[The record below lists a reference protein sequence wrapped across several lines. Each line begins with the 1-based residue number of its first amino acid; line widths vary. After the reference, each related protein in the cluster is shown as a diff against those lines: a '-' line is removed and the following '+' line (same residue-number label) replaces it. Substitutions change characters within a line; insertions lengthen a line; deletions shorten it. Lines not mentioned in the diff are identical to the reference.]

1 MTSDE
6 QGRQTVPTR
15 EDGPAEQA
23 GGRRPRRLYLILL
36 VIAAVIA
43 LLVVPPL
50 ISIGRYKSRITQVI
64 SQSFGRP
71 VRLASVEL
79 RLLPWPGFVLTD
91 LSVDEDPAYGSEP
104 VLHADSVQ
112 ANIRLLSLWRG
123 KLEIS
128 SVSVDDASLNVVRA
142 TPGHWNLDPIFR
154 TAAAKAGPDAKGQA
168 HRFPYL
174 EATNSRINFKDGVE
188 KLPFSLVDTDL
199 SLWQESPGEWRLRLR
214 GQPARTDVA
223 LDLGDT
229 GIVRLEASVHRAPE
243 LQQMPLHVDI
253 DWRQAQL
260 GQLSRLLIGYDP
272 GWRGDLTG
280 ELHLEGTPNAA
291 NVTTRLRATGVHRA
305 EFAPASPLDF
315 DANCGF
321 VYHYSKRALDNLV
334 CNSPL
339 GDGRLRLTGD
349 KSGVDAA
356 PNLTVELDHIS
367 AGAGLD
373 VLRTLRSG
381 INPDLEAEGTISGKL
396 VYKGPG
402 EQGTEGPERQG
413 PRGRGNKGAGNT
425 RRGRA
430 RTVVQGPLTGSLTVE
445 GFALSGGGL
454 SQPLRVPKMV
464 LEPAVVGA
472 APGNGS
478 QGPEA
483 LTGTME
489 IAAGGP
495 APLAVNV
502 KLALYGYEAAIHG
515 QASIARARELG
526 QMAGTGPMLD
536 NLAGEALTASLIAEG
551 PWTAS
556 EIVPEA
562 IPPSVAPAVSP
573 SVFPA
578 VLTGAVAAAPA
589 AAPSAHRPA
598 GPEPTEFDRGIKPA
612 EDRITGTIQLRNA
625 NWHADYLENHV
636 ELTEATLH
644 LGGSALRWDP
654 VVFAYGP
661 VKGTASVTW
670 PLNCADAAP
679 QGCAAHFQ
687 AQFGALDASTVEAAF
702 LGAHQK
708 STLLSDLIDRLHPAS
723 APLWPAMEGT
733 ITADSLAL
741 GPMTLAKASATVRIE
756 DDHAD
761 VSGLTGNILGGQV
774 QASGTV
780 RWPAGDQAGPSYAAE
795 AHFDAVSAAALGQ
808 LLAVRWSGGPVTA
821 HGKIDLSGFTGK
833 DLAGSAKGTLQF
845 DWQHGG
851 VAGVK
856 PLAHFGE
863 WSGDAAIADGG
874 VTLGENQL
882 VAAGRKLAVEGAVTF
897 GKPSKVQFV
906 VAKLPA
912 AKRAGSATGESATK
926 R

>member
-23 GGRRPRRLYLILL
+23 GRRRPKRLYLILL
-36 VIAAVIA
+36 VIAAVVA

-91 LSVDEDPAYGSEP
+91 LSVAEDPAYGSEP
-104 VLHADSVQ
+104 VLHADTVQ
-112 ANIRLLSLWRG
+112 ANIRLLSLWQG

-223 LDLGDT
+223 LDMGDT

-243 LQQMPLHVDI
+243 LRQMPLHVDI

-280 ELHLEGTPNAA
+280 ELHLDGTPNAA
-291 NVTTRLRATGVHRA
+291 KVTTRLRAAGVHRA
-305 EFAPASPLDF
+305 EFAPVSPLDF

-321 VYHYSKRALDNLV
+321 VYHYSTRALDDLV

-349 KSGVDAA
+349 MPGVDAA

-381 INPDLEAEGTISGKL
+381 INPGLEAEGTISGKL
-396 VYKGPG
+396 VY
-402 EQGTEGPERQG
+402 EQGPSE
-413 PRGRGNKGAGNT
+413 RGNKGTSNA

-454 SQPLRVPKMV
+454 SQPLRVPRMV

-472 APGNGS
+472 ASGIGS

-489 IAAGGP
+489 IAAGGT

-526 QMAGTGPMLD
+526 QMAGAGGAMLD

-551 PWTAS
+551 PWMAS

-562 IPPSVAPAVSP
+562 IPQAVSP
-573 SVFPA
+573 SVSPA
-578 VLTGAVAAAPA
+578 VLPGAVAAAPA
-589 AAPSAHRPA
+589 SAPSAHRPA

-612 EDRITGTIQLRNA
+612 EDRISGSILLRNA

-644 LGGSALRWDP
+644 LGGGALRWDP

-670 PLNCADAAP
+670 PLNCAHEAP
-679 QGCAAHFQ
+679 QGCVAHFQ

-733 ITADSLAL
+733 ITADSLAM
-741 GPMTLAKASATVRIE
+741 GPVTLAKASATVRLE

-761 VSGLTGNILGGQV
+761 VSAFTANVLGGQV

-780 RWPAGDQAGPSYAAE
+780 RWPASDQAGPSYRAE

-821 HGKIDLSGFTGK
+821 NGKIALSGFTGK

-863 WSGDAAIADGG
+863 WSGDAAIAGGG

-882 VAAGRKLAVEGAVTF
+882 VASGRKLAVEGAVTF
-897 GKPSKVQFV
+897 GKPSKVQF
-906 VAKLPA
+906 AA
-912 AKRAGSATGESATK
+912 AKQAAAQRVSSVPGESATK